1 MIHMSEPEKYSLL
14 GGIFPL
20 HPSQPSLPIRPGRA
34 AAVTPAWV
42 IVTGGRLHPIH
53 SLLVYLSVSCF
64 QVQTLACSTTSWCCW
79 RRELSVAAAGEGERL
94 PAPEPKA
101 ATLTAPLTCLR
112 PCRAHRLAV
121 AFCPGGAGSWPVM
134 GSVAA
139 TVASCESAGSSSV
152 VVGRFAAAS
161 G

>member
-1 MIHMSEPEKYSLL
+1 MSEPETYRLV

-20 HPSQPSLPIRPGRA
+20 HSSQPSLPIRPGRA
-34 AAVTPAWV
+34 AAVTRAWV
-42 IVTGGRLHPIH
+42 ILTGDRLHPIH

-79 RRELSVAAAGEGERL
+79 RRELSVAAAGGGARL
-94 PAPEPKA
+94 PTPARMA
-101 ATLTAPLTCLR
+101 ATLTALSTCLR
-112 PCRAHRLAV
+112 PCLVHLPAV

-139 TVASCESAGSSSV
+139 TVASCESASSSSV

>member
-1 MIHMSEPEKYSLL
+1 M

-20 HPSQPSLPIRPGRA
+20 HPCQPSLPIRPGRA
-34 AAVTPAWV
+34 ATVKPAWV
-42 IVTGGRLHPIH
+42 IVIGGRLHPIH
-53 SLLVYLSVSCF
+53 SALVYSLMSCF

-79 RRELSVAAAGEGERL
+79 RQELSVAAAGEGERR
-94 PAPEPKA
+94 PAPARRA
-101 ATLTAPLTCLR
+101 ATLTALLTCLR
-112 PCRAHRLAV
+112 PCRVPRLA
-121 AFCPGGAGSWPVM
+121 AASCPGGAGSWPVM

-139 TVASCESAGSSSV
+139 TAASCESAGSSSV